1 MRNCASFIVSPG
13 ATHKNRGT
21 AFSLSPSLWLTSST
35 SSACVRARLV
45 YAQAILSFSCAAPG
59 APKAPQRGM
68 ASRKWEERGRRRGT
82 SGRARRRPEEQRLPR
97 GTGDVALLRSGT
109 PSAPPY
115 DAAREPRREG
125 SVYNTRTAA
134 RGTEGRTR
142 RGKSIA
148 IVTTVAAIA
157 DGSHRTG
164 AARAGAQS
172 RSPTWG
178 TTRGAATTAGTA
190 ATTGGNRATSR
201 RGGTTVPGESTS
213 RGPGGCASSR
223 MRTGTRPRWVSTRH
237 GGMDRGVPASSRR
250 RPPSPARS
258 SRR

>member
-1 MRNCASFIVSPG
+1 VSPG

-82 SGRARRRPEEQRLPR
+82 SGRARRRPEEQRPPR

-125 SVYNTRTAA
+125 SVYAYGGTRDGGSYAA
-134 RGTEGRTR
+134 RGEHRHRYDGGGHRERIAPHGSRESGGTESFAYVG
-142 RGKSIA
+142 
-148 IVTTVAAIA
+148 
-157 DGSHRTG
+157 DDD
-164 AARAGAQS
+164 
-172 RSPTWG
+172 TWG

-201 RGGTTVPGESTS
+201 RGGTTMPGESTS